1 MGPRTLQNPM
11 PVELLEPEDISSTI
25 AFLASD
31 EAKYIT
37 GVTMP
42 VDAGFCNKL

>member
-1 MGPRTLQNPM
+1 M
-11 PVELLEPEDISSTI
+11 EEPEDIVNAY

-37 GVTMP
+37 GTVLH
-42 VDAGFCNKL
+42 VDGGTVI